1 MPKKVSIVIP
11 VYFNEESLDDLFKE
25 LEALEDNLRKR
36 NYLLELVFVDDGSGD
51 NSLGKLIKFKLKR
64 ENTKII
70 KLTRN
75 FGANLASKEGLRHVS
90 GDCFTVLAADLQDSP
105 SLILEMLSKWEK
117 GSKFVVCQRKKRE
130 DAFFKIL
137 FARIL
142 YVLIRKLVIKNYPK
156 YGFDLSLLDKSILT
170 HIINTSKS
178 MYYPVHLYWL
188 GYKPDIIY
196 YERAKRNFG
205 KSRWTLYKSINATLD
220 ILLGFTSKFTQL
232 ISLFGL
238 ITSLASFLYGAKLI
252 LAALLGNVPVPGY
265 ASIMVLLSFFF
276 GLTILYLS
284 LIQEY
289 LWRIYGDINKR
300 SDVIVE
306 MIYDK

>member
-1 MPKKVSIVIP
+1 MDKKVSIVIP
-11 VYFNEESLDDLFKE
+11 IYFNEESLDDLFIE
-25 LEALEDNLRKR
+25 LEILENNLRLR
-36 NYLLELVFVDDGSGD
+36 NYFLELIFVDDGSLD
-51 NSLGKLIKFKLKR
+51 NSLAKLLNYKAKR

-75 FGANLASKEGLRHVS
+75 FGANLAGKEGLRHVT

-105 SLILEMLSKWEK
+105 NLILDMLSKWEK
-117 GSKFVVCQRKKRE
+117 GSKFVVCVRKERE
-130 DAFFKIL
+130 DAFLKIL

-142 YVLIRKLVIKNYPK
+142 YVLIRKLVINHYPK

-170 HIINTSKS
+170 HIINSSKS

-188 GYKPDIIY
+188 GYKPDVIY
-196 YERAKRNFG
+196 YKRAKRNVG
-205 KSRWTLYKSINATLD
+205 KSRWTFYKNINATLD

-238 ITSLASFLYGAKLI
+238 ITSIGSFLYGAKLI
-252 LAALLGNVPVPGY
+252 LAALLGNIPVPGY
-265 ASIMVLLSFFF
+265 ASIVVILSFFF
-276 GLTILYLS
+276 GLIILYLS

-300 SDVIVE
+300 SDVIVD
-306 MIYDK
+306 MIYD